1 MDRMHGPI
9 GALLVGATFVCLCLI
24 LTALATG
31 YEPDATHAL
40 DEVLAHHS
48 SFVHHS
54 RSSDLSY
61 LGTLSFSCG
70 NLTFPWA
77 KRMPQASKLSN
88 SVLLFSSPP
97 TKDEIILRGSNP
109 IRQVKGFGATNND
122 PDAIGDTNENYD
134 ENESQ
139 PKSCLS
145 EDLRSAGES
154 GMSAQHSENIFGN
167 NNMNNMNIN
176 VRGISVRAVNTMPG
190 GKAVATSNIVIKPV
204 QILIC
209 PPEVEEKLK

>member
-24 LTALATG
+24 LTALAMD

-48 SFVHHS
+48 SFVHNS

-77 KRMPQASKLSN
+77 KRMPQASRLSN
-88 SVLLFSSPP
+88 SVLLFGSPP
-97 TKDEIILRGSNP
+97 TRDEIILRGSKP
-109 IRQVKGFGATNND
+109 IRQAMDLGATNNE
-122 PDAIGDTNENYD
+122 PDAIGDANENYD
-134 ENESQ
+134 ENESRL
-139 PKSCLS
+139 KSCLS

-154 GMSAQHSENIFGN
+154 GMSAQHSENILGD
-167 NNMNNMNIN
+167 NMNNMNID
-176 VRGISVRAVNTMPG
+176 VRGISVRAVNTVPG